1 MLYYRQ
7 FQTARKSPPDHAAQR
22 VLRRPRTDGDSGDQ
36 GLYKERTDKVKALKT
51 GVLAAA
57 LAAMAAGCA
66 TENYS
71 SPRSLDGISVK
82 GIEGRQAEQMVV
94 ISTTGYYVL
103 WTIPLFSGDLEWNPE
118 KRAINGGTTFFSD
131 MVGVSELQEAL
142 LKIAET
148 RNCDLADVHYT
159 DSDSSYAGA
168 SESGIIGML
177 FGSSQMSVSAL
188 LVPRNQAK

>member
-1 MLYYRQ
+1 M
-7 FQTARKSPPDHAAQR
+7 
-22 VLRRPRTDGDSGDQ
+22 
-36 GLYKERTDKVKALKT
+36 KVLKT

-71 SPRSLDGISVK
+71 SPGTLDGFSVK
-82 GIEGRQAEQMVV
+82 GIEGKQAMQQVV

-103 WTIPLFSGDLEWNPE
+103 WTIPLVSGDLRWNPE
-118 KRAINGGTTFFSD
+118 TKSIKGGFLLFSD
-131 MVGVSELQEAL
+131 QVGVNELQSAL
-142 LKIAET
+142 LKIAKS

-168 SESGIIGML
+168 TDLKGLIGFC

-188 LVPRNQAK
+188 LVPRNQGK